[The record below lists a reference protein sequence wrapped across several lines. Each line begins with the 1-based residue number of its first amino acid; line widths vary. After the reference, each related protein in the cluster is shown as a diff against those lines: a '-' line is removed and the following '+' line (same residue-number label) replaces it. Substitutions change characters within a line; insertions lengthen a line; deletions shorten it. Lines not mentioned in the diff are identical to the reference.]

1 MSGGVVAADYVT
13 DKAIPKKILIR
24 GELRQVWFREPRDG
38 DYYRYI
44 AMRANPDLE
53 IQAGARAFIIS
64 KCLCEPD
71 GTLALTLEQA
81 AALKVRVGKLMVDA
95 IMELVLEEAD
105 TAGNELAPGADATG
119 SGTS

>member
-1 MSGGVVAADYVT
+1 MSGVVTSADYVT
-13 DKAIPKKILIR
+13 EAPIPKTITIAGKPR
-24 GELRQVWFREPRDG
+24 TVWFREPRDG

-44 AMRANPDLE
+44 AMRANPDLDV
-53 IQAGARAFIIS
+53 QAGARAFIIS

-81 AALKVRVGKLMVDA
+81 ASLKIRIGKVMVDA
-95 IMELVLEEAD
+95 ILDMVIAD
-105 TAGNELAPGADATG
+105 SETAGNASAPGADATG